1 MTVFDCHKVMI
12 HRNYYGTMM
21 VQSGDADAVLSGLTK
36 NYPSTI
42 RPALQVMGTN
52 QITNVVAGMYIM
64 LTKRGPIFF
73 ADTTVNI
80 SPSWENLVD
89 IAVLTYGKVKKLQVE
104 PVIAMLSYSNFGS
117 AGGSES

>member
-64 LTKRGPIFF
+64 LTKRGPIFLP
-73 ADTTVNI
+73 I
-80 SPSWENLVD
+80 LP
-89 IAVLTYGKVKKLQVE
+89 
-104 PVIAMLSYSNFGS
+104 
-117 AGGSES
+117 